1 MFRNDFKPSYQP
13 QPRMNPNAEISCL
26 QRIGLAVFTGQLKC
40 IKCTDT

>member
-13 QPRMNPNAEISCL
+13 QTQMNPETICL

-40 IKCTDT
+40 IECTDT